1 MRLPRLITLWLAGA
15 AVLLPVAACSSDEP
29 AAGSA
34 PQATTDAPAEAP
46 QEEEVNAHPFTGKPY
61 EKLRP
66 VLAVKI
72 ENTAAGKPQLGL
84 KSADIVYIEQ
94 VEAGLTRLMAIF
106 SSKLPAKVG
115 PVRSARI
122 SDLHI
127 APQFGKPA
135 FSYSGAQTKML
146 PLIAEAS
153 LFDVGDSHN
162 PGAYFRQPGR
172 FAPPTTCSPT
182 PSSCWPR
189 RPRRARP
196 RTSASPS
203 ATPPEGGTPRKSYT
217 VKWPAAR
224 FTFAWSEAKQQWLIW
239 QDGKKDMAAEGGQ
252 LGAPTIVVQYT
263 KTERSQFH
271 DKNQSYT
278 PLVHTTGKG
287 SAIVLRDGKAFKAK
301 WERESEDS
309 GTTFTTMSGEP
320 MNFAP
325 PARSGWP
332 SPAAS
337 PSFRSR
343 RTLTNLYR
351 YGAKS

>member
-1 MRLPRLITLWLAGA
+1 MRLPRMITLTLAGA

-29 AAGSA
+29 APGKV
-34 PQATTDAPAEAP
+34 PQAATVAPSEEPAEV
-46 QEEEVNAHPFTGKPY
+46 EAHPFTGKPY
-61 EKLRP
+61 DALKP

-127 APQFGKPA
+127 APMFGKPA
-135 FSYSGAQTKML
+135 FSYSGAQTLML

-153 LFDVGDSHN
+153 LFDVGDTRN

-172 FAPPTTCSPT
+172 FAPYNLFANTKQLVAKAPK
-182 PSSCWPR
+182 
-189 RPRRARP
+189 
-196 RTSASPS
+196 ASKAKDVGFTFGDAP
-203 ATPPEGGTPRKSYT
+203 AEGGVEKKAYT

-224 FTFAWSEAKQQWLIW
+224 FTFAWSEQRKMWMIW

-252 LGAPTIVVQYT
+252 LGAPTIVIQYT

-271 DKNQSYT
+271 DKNDSYT

-301 WERESEDS
+301 WERESEKD
-309 GTTFTTMSGEP
+309 GTTFTTESGEP

-325 PARSGWP
+325 GQVWVAL
-332 SPAAS
+332 AS
-337 PSFRSR
+337 RKPVIP
-343 RTLTNLYR
+343 
-351 YGAKS
+351 

>member
-1 MRLPRLITLWLAGA
+1 MRLPRLITIWLAGA

-34 PQATTDAPAEAP
+34 PQATTEAPAEAP

-172 FAPPTTCSPT
+172 FAPYNLFANTKQLLAKAPK
-182 PSSCWPR
+182 
-189 RPRRARP
+189 
-196 RTSASPS
+196 ASK
-203 ATPPEGGTPRKSYT
+203 AKDIGFTFGDAPEGGTPRKSYT

-252 LGAPTIVVQYT
+252 LSAPTIVVQYT

-301 WERESEDS
+301 WERESEDG
-309 GTTFTTMSGEP
+309 GTTFTSESGEP

-325 PARSGWP
+325 GQVWVAL
-332 SPAAS
+332 AS
-337 PSFRSR
+337 RKPVIP
-343 RTLTNLYR
+343 
-351 YGAKS
+351 

>member
-1 MRLPRLITLWLAGA
+1 MRLFRMITVTLAGA

-29 AAGSA
+29 AAGQA
-34 PQATTDAPAEAP
+34 PEATVTTPAE
-46 QEEEVNAHPFTGKPY
+46 EETPDAGKTHPFTGKPTQAL
-61 EKLRP
+61 KP

-72 ENTAAGKPQLGL
+72 ENTAAGKPQMGL
-84 KSADIVYIEQ
+84 KSADIVYVEQ

-127 APQFGKPA
+127 VPQFGKPA
-135 FSYSGAQTKML
+135 FAYSGAQTKML
-146 PLIAEAS
+146 PFIAEAS
-153 LFDVGDSHN
+153 LFDVSDSRA

-172 FAPPTTCSPT
+172 YAPYNLFA
-182 PSSCWPR
+182 
-189 RPRRARP
+189 
-196 RTSASPS
+196 TSKQLLASAPKAS
-203 ATPPEGGTPRKSYT
+203 KAKDIGFTFGDAPAEGGVDRTSYT

-224 FTFAWSEAKQQWLIW
+224 FTFAWSEARKQWLIW

-278 PLVHTTGKG
+278 PLVHSVGKG
-287 SAIVLRDGKAFKAK
+287 SAIVLRDGKAYKAR
-301 WERESEDS
+301 WERESEEG
-309 GTTFTTMSGEP
+309 GTTFTTESGEP

-325 PARSGWP
+325 GQVWVAL
-332 SPAAS
+332 AS
-337 PSFRSR
+337 RKPV
-343 RTLTNLYR
+343 TP
-351 YGAKS
+351 

>member
-1 MRLPRLITLWLAGA
+1 MRLPRIITVTLAGA
-15 AVLLPVAACSSDEP
+15 AVLLPVTACSSDEP
-29 AAGSA
+29 APGQA
-34 PQATTDAPAEAP
+34 PQASTAAPSEEPTEAAP
-46 QEEEVNAHPFTGKPY
+46 GHPFTGQPY
-61 EKLRP
+61 EELKP
-66 VLAVKI
+66 VVAVKI

-122 SDLHI
+122 SDLHL
-127 APQFGKPA
+127 AAQFGKPA

-153 LFDVGDSHN
+153 LFDVGDTRN

-172 FAPPTTCSPT
+172 FAPYNLFANSKQLVAKA
-182 PSSCWPR
+182 PR
-189 RPRRARP
+189 
-196 RTSASPS
+196 ASKAKDIGFTFGEAP
-203 ATPPEGGTPRKSYT
+203 AEGGVERKSYT

-224 FTFAWSEAKQQWLIW
+224 FTFAWSQQQKKWMIW

-271 DKNQSYT
+271 DKNDSYT

-287 SAIVLRDGKAFKAK
+287 KAIVLRDGKAFKAN
-301 WERESEDS
+301 WERESEKD
-309 GTTFTTMSGEP
+309 GTTFTTESGEP

-325 PARSGWP
+325 GQVWVAL
-332 SPAAS
+332 AS
-337 PSFRSR
+337 RKPVIP
-343 RTLTNLYR
+343 
-351 YGAKS
+351 

>member
-1 MRLPRLITLWLAGA
+1 MITLTLAGA
-15 AVLLPVAACSSDEP
+15 AVLLPVAACSSEEP
-29 AAGSA
+29 APGQV
-34 PQATTDAPAEAP
+34 PQAATVAPSEEPAEAS
-46 QEEEVNAHPFTGKPY
+46 AHPFTGKPY
-61 EKLRP
+61 DELKP

-72 ENTAAGKPQLGL
+72 ENTAAGKPQMGL
-84 KSADIVYIEQ
+84 KSADIVYVEQ

-127 APQFGKPA
+127 APMFGKPA
-135 FSYSGAQTKML
+135 FSYSGAQSLML

-153 LFDVGDSHN
+153 LYDVGDTRN

-172 FAPPTTCSPT
+172 FAPYNLFANTKPLLAKAPK
-182 PSSCWPR
+182 
-189 RPRRARP
+189 
-196 RTSASPS
+196 ASKAKDIGFTFGDAP
-203 ATPPEGGTPRKSYT
+203 AEGGVDKKAYT

-224 FTFAWSEAKQQWLIW
+224 FTFAWSEQRKLWMIW

-252 LGAPTIVVQYT
+252 LGAPTIVIQYT

-271 DKNQSYT
+271 DKNDSYT

-287 SAIVLRDGKAFKAK
+287 TAIVLRDGKAFKAR
-301 WERESEDS
+301 WERESEKD
-309 GTTFTTMSGEP
+309 GTTFTTESGEP

-325 PARSGWP
+325 GQVWVAL
-332 SPAAS
+332 AS
-337 PSFRSR
+337 RKPVIP
-343 RTLTNLYR
+343 
-351 YGAKS
+351 

>member
-172 FAPPTTCSPT
+172 FAPYNLFANTKQLLAKAPK
-182 PSSCWPR
+182 
-189 RPRRARP
+189 
-196 RTSASPS
+196 ASK
-203 ATPPEGGTPRKSYT
+203 AKDIGFTFGDAPEGGTPRKSYT

-252 LGAPTIVVQYT
+252 LSAPTIVVQYT

-309 GTTFTTMSGEP
+309 GTTFTTESGEP

-325 PARSGWP
+325 GQVWVAL
-332 SPAAS
+332 AS
-337 PSFRSR
+337 RKPVIP
-343 RTLTNLYR
+343 
-351 YGAKS
+351 

>member
-15 AVLLPVAACSSDEP
+15 AVLLPVAACSSEEP

-34 PQATTDAPAEAP
+34 PQAATDAPSETP
-46 QEEEVNAHPFTGKPY
+46 QEEEEVKAHPFTGKPY
-61 EKLRP
+61 DTLKP

-84 KSADIVYIEQ
+84 KSADIVYVEQ

-106 SSKLPAKVG
+106 SSKLPPKVG

-122 SDLHI
+122 SDLHLT
-127 APQFGKPA
+127 PQFGKPA
-135 FSYSGAQTKML
+135 FAYSGAQTKML
-146 PLIAEAS
+146 PFIAEAS
-153 LFDVGDSHN
+153 LYDVGDTRA

-172 FAPPTTCSPT
+172 YAPYNLFAHTKKLLAAAPKASKAKDIGFTFGDPP
-182 PSSCWPR
+182 
-189 RPRRARP
+189 A
-196 RTSASPS
+196 
-203 ATPPEGGTPRKSYT
+203 EGGVPRKSYT

-224 FTFAWSEAKQQWLIW
+224 FTFTWSEAKQEWMIW

-252 LGAPTIVVQYT
+252 LSAPTIVVQYT

-271 DKNQSYT
+271 DLNQSYT

-287 SAIVLRDGKAFKAK
+287 SAIVLRDGKAYKAR

-309 GTTFTTMSGEP
+309 GTTFTTESGEP

-325 PARSGWP
+325 GQVWVAL
-332 SPAAS
+332 AS
-337 PSFRSR
+337 RKPVIP
-343 RTLTNLYR
+343 
-351 YGAKS
+351 

>member
-1 MRLPRLITLWLAGA
+1 LITLWLAGA

-172 FAPPTTCSPT
+172 FAPYNLFANTKQLLAKAPK
-182 PSSCWPR
+182 
-189 RPRRARP
+189 
-196 RTSASPS
+196 ASK
-203 ATPPEGGTPRKSYT
+203 AKDIGFTFGDAPEGGTPRKSYT

-325 PARSGWP
+325 GQVWVAL
-332 SPAAS
+332 AS
-337 PSFRSR
+337 RKPVIP
-343 RTLTNLYR
+343 
-351 YGAKS
+351 